1 MLSPADFLWAVNDN
15 LVNQL
20 IHGGSIKFQ
29 QFRIPVGKLEETP
42 HISNLFRLI
51 FNFLFQ
57 RGRKSLNLRL
67 FRFILRRKF
76 VKTEVAP
83 ISPEQNPHKVFG

>member
-1 MLSPADFLWAVNDN
+1 MFSPADFLRAVNDN

-20 IHGGSIKFQ
+20 IHGGSIKFR
-29 QFRIPVGKLEETP
+29 QFRIPVDKLEETP

-57 RGRKSLNLRL
+57 
-67 FRFILRRKF
+67 
-76 VKTEVAP
+76 
-83 ISPEQNPHKVFG
+83 